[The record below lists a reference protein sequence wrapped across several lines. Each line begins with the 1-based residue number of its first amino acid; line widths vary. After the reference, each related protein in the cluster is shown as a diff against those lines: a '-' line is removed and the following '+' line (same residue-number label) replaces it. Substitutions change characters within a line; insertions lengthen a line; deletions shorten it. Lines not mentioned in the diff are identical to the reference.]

1 MNTESKTMKR
11 DYYEVLGVAKNASQ
25 DEIKKAYRKLAMQY
39 HPDRNPGNAQAEE
52 KFKEATQAYEVLSDQ
67 AKRQKYDQFGH
78 AGMEHGDYGQHS
90 NFSDIFENFGDIFE
104 GIFGQAGHK
113 RSRKKGGPTAQQ
125 GHDLSQRIDISLQ
138 EAYTGVKKEL
148 KIYHYQPC
156 ESCKSTGCKEG
167 TKPTECSTCK
177 GNGNLHYQQG
187 FFAYSQPCSSC
198 YGQGFKISSPCTEC
212 RGQSRVQKHEKLNI
226 TIPTG
231 IYQNAEL
238 RVSGKGDAGI
248 FGGPAGDL
256 YLVVNITANSKF
268 YRRENDLVT
277 TLNLTYPQLVLGCQ
291 VEIENIDGTRETIKI
306 PKGCP
311 VGKEIKV
318 PDKGF
323 AKLHSKGRGDLVIIT
338 NCDIPTK
345 LNDETKKALL
355 EYAEKLGNNSSSS
368 CEGGISGF
376 FKRFLG

>member
-1 MNTESKTMKR
+1 MKR
-11 DYYEVLGVAKNASQ
+11 DYYVVLGVPKNASQ
-25 DEIKKAYRKLAMQY
+25 DDIKKAYRKLAMQH
-39 HPDRNPGNAQAEE
+39 HPDRNPDNKEAEE
-52 KFKEATQAYEVLSDQ
+52 KFKEAAQAYEVLSDP
-67 AKRQKYDQFGH
+67 AKRKKYDQFGH

-90 NFSDIFENFGDIFE
+90 DFGDIFENFSDIFEGL
-104 GIFGQAGHK
+104 FGQQAGQK
-113 RSRKKGGPTAQQ
+113 RGAKKRGGPAPAQ

-138 EAYTGVKKEL
+138 EAYSGVKKEL

-156 ESCKSTGCKEG
+156 EVCKFTGCKDG
-167 TKPTECSTCK
+167 SKPSECSSCQ
-177 GNGNLHYQQG
+177 GAGSVAYRQG
-187 FFAYSQPCSSC
+187 FFSYSQPCSAC
-198 YGQGFKISSPCTEC
+198 YGQGFKISSPCTAC
-212 RGQSRVQKHEKLNI
+212 RGQSRSQKHEKLTI
-226 TIPTG
+226 TIPAG

-256 YLVVNITANSKF
+256 YLVVNILPQSKF
-268 YRRENDLVT
+268 HRRENDLVT

-318 PDKGF
+318 AEKGF

-345 LNDETKKALL
+345 LNEETKNSLL
-355 EYAEKLGNNSSSS
+355 EYAEKLGNTSSSS
-368 CEGGISGF
+368 SEGGISGF